1 MLKRT
6 VTAII
11 AITLFIPIC
20 CFSDTFIY
28 PLAFTVL
35 SVISV
40 YEMLRCIGTMSPA
53 IAIPSYI
60 FAAALPLI
68 TVLCNDNVIP
78 LEIASCLLYL
88 LVMLTVNVFSRGKFD
103 YTQTASVF
111 MSVFYLA
118 TAFASIVFL
127 RTTGK
132 YLYLLVFIG
141 PWVSDIFAYLFGRL
155 FGRHK
160 LIPEVS
166 PHKTVEGSIAG
177 ILFATLAFV
186 GYGLVIKR
194 FFDPTVHPHMLVMA
208 LAGAFIAVISQ
219 IGDLTA
225 SVIKRRYN
233 VKDFGWILPGHG
245 GIIDRFDSVLLT
257 APFLYILTQIPFL
270 SGMLL

>member
-6 VTAII
+6 ITAVI
-11 AITLFIPIC
+11 AIALFIPIC

-28 PLAFTVL
+28 PLTFAVL
-35 SVISV
+35 SVVSV
-40 YEMLRCIGTMSPA
+40 YEMLRCIGVMTPA
-53 IAIPSYI
+53 VAIPS
-60 FAAALPLI
+60 FLFGAALPLI
-68 TVLCNDNVIP
+68 TVLNNDNVIP
-78 LEIASCLLYL
+78 LEIASCLLYMLVL
-88 LVMLTVNVFSRGKFD
+88 LTINVFSHGKLD

-141 PWVSDIFAYLFGRL
+141 PWISDIFAYLFGRL
-155 FGRHK
+155 LGRHK
-160 LIPEVS
+160 LIPSVS

-177 ILFATLAFV
+177 ILFSALAFV
-186 GYGLVIKR
+186 CYGLVIKR